1 MHSHPYTQV
10 RFINEGEAD
19 VWTEGGGSAKPRLK
33 VGSTVALLPNLTHSF
48 ADANN
53 QSVF

>member
-1 MHSHPYTQV
+1 LKAKWMFGQ
-10 RFINEGEAD
+10 R
-19 VWTEGGGSAKPRLK
+19 GGRESAKPRSQ

-53 QSVF
+53 QPVF